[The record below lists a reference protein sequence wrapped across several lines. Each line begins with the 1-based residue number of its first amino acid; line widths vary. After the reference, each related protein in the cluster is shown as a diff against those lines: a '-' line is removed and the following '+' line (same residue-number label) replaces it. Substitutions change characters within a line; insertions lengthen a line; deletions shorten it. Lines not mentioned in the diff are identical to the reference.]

1 MDRTRA
7 KGYRSAAARCR
18 KAASSS
24 ISPKEWIALAEQWEL
39 LADTEE
45 ATRLLPSETR
55 NKGELSG
62 RTNGS
67 SAPGFHGPLEDW
79 LP

>member
-1 MDRTRA
+1 VDRTRA

-18 KAASSS
+18 RAASSS
-24 ISPKEWIALAEQWEL
+24 ISPKELAEQWEW

-45 ATRLLPSETR
+45 ALRILPSEGR
-55 NKGELSG
+55 NKGEPSAG

-67 SAPGFHGPLEDW
+67 SAPGFHDPLDW
-79 LP
+79 VP